1 MKKLGL
7 SLLAVT
13 AMFFYTEN
21 VNAQVDGDVD
31 ANVEVEAHAQEKTD
45 FKEIDVLA
53 LPQPVKDAV
62 MTDFNGAVTEE
73 AWVKE
78 KDGKTMYKLSLNVEG
93 EKKKV
98 YIDQDGNWID
108 KKDKDK

>member
-13 AMFFYTEN
+13 AMFFYSEN
-21 VNAQVDGDVD
+21 VNAQVEG
-31 ANVEVEAHAQEKTD
+31 EVEAEVETHAQEQSD
-45 FKEIDVLA
+45 FKEIDVVA

-62 MTDFNGAVTEE
+62 MSDFNGAVTEE

-78 KDGKTMYKLSLNVEG
+78 KDGKTIYKLSLNVEG

-98 YIDQDGNWID
+98 YVDQDGNWID
-108 KKDKDK
+108 KEDKDK

>member
-21 VNAQVDGDVD
+21 VNAQVEGEVE
-31 ANVEVEAHAQEKTD
+31 AEVEVETHAQEQSA
-45 FKEIDVLA
+45 FKEIDVVA

-62 MTDFNGAVTEE
+62 MSDFNGAVTEE

-78 KDGKTMYKLSLNVEG
+78 KDGKLLYKLSLNVEG

-98 YIDQDGNWID
+98 YIDKDGNWVD
-108 KKDKDK
+108 SEEKDK